1 MIDDDDNYYDATAI
15 LPPKNRDGKDYFT
28 RAPLY
33 MQKVSMPATNP
44 NFIQVGMIGYRDSGE
59 TKAIFMRR
67 TKELEEGEKKMFGNL
82 AKAIAPDVLRMAAV
96 SAAPREQLEEYI
108 AAQKASRD
116 KKAAQAKRKY
126 EKELHQIDS
135 EYTQS
140 VKYAERRLSQISDI
154 K

>member
-1 MIDDDDNYYDATAI
+1 
-15 LPPKNRDGKDYFT
+15 
-28 RAPLY
+28 
-33 MQKVSMPATNP
+33 MPATNH